1 MGSDRENCGIPFAVT
16 TILVVEDDAQSRT
29 LFRDLLE
36 VWHYMVLDAV
46 DAEQAWEI
54 MQRATVDLVVMDI
67 QLPGGSGE
75 GLLLRMKEDRRLRAL
90 PVLAVTAFAMRGDRE
105 RLISVGFDE
114 YLPKPIDTRT
124 FPGVVASLLQE
135 ATA

>member
-1 MGSDRENCGIPFAVT
+1 MRSDGACSETPFAVT

-36 VWHYMVLDAV
+36 VRHYMVLDAV
-46 DAEQAWEI
+46 DAEQAWEV

-75 GLLLRMKEDRRLRAL
+75 GLLLRMKEDSRLCGL

-105 RLISVGFDE
+105 RLIAAGFDE
-114 YLPKPIDTRT
+114 YVPKPIDTLA
-124 FPGVVASLLQE
+124 FPSVVASLLHG
-135 ATA
+135 ASS